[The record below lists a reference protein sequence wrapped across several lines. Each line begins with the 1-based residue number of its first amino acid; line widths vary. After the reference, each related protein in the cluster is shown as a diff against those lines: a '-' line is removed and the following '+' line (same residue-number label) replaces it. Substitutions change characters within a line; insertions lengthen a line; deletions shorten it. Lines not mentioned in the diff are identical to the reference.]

1 MKKDKNKKK
10 HTKAFSEDIPKNTKK
25 TIKRLMKR
33 LKTQN
38 KKLIIVGMLVLL
50 SSVFYAVIPLMV
62 GLAINNLVY
71 AISNFDKS
79 VSVVSIVTK
88 ALSMPVLT
96 LVIISM
102 VNSFLSYIQQYI
114 VSSVGENL
122 TLSLRKDISKK
133 INKLPLKYFDSHK
146 KGDVMS
152 RVTNDLE
159 KVSLVM
165 QVGFMQFISSCFTI
179 ILTIISMLIL
189 NLKLSLIIFIFIGI
203 SAIATNYV
211 SSLSQRYYAYNFDA
225 MGQLSGKIEE
235 VYSGNRIIKIFN
247 QQEDIIQEVTELN
260 KKQFEANRKAQ
271 FVDFAIYPTI
281 RLLSQLGFVATAII
295 GGIMTL
301 NGHISLG
308 AIQAFLQYVNQVSE
322 PVTQA
327 SYVIMSLQS
336 AIAGAERVFELLDEE
351 EEIADIK
358 INESLFNENTISK
371 GKVDFKN
378 VKFGYTDEKTLIK
391 NLNLEVKPNE
401 IVAIVGPTGGGKTT
415 LINLI
420 MRFYEL
426 NGGYISIDGININEI
441 PRNTLRRQIGI
452 VLQDTW
458 LFEGTIAEN
467 IAYGN
472 RDATRE
478 EIIAA
483 AKAACCDHFIRTLE
497 HGYDTVISGETSNI
511 SQGQMQLLTIA
522 RAMLTNPTIM
532 ILDEAT
538 SSVDTRTEVE
548 IQKALS
554 RLMKDKTS
562 FVIAHRLSTIQN
574 ADMILVVK
582 DGDIV
587 ERGSHDNLIEQN
599 GFYASLYYSQFEV
612 AN

>member
-1 MKKDKNKKK
+1 MKKDKVV
-10 HTKAFSEDIPKNTKK
+10 FSEDIPQNTKK
-25 TIKRLMKR
+25 TIKRLIKA
-33 LKTQN
+33 LKVQN
-38 KKLIIVGMLVLL
+38 KKLIIVGILTIF
-50 SSVFYAVIPLMV
+50 SSIFYTIIPLMI
-62 GLAINNLVY
+62 GLAINNLVS

-79 VSVVSIVTK
+79 TNILEVVVQALTK
-88 ALSMPVLT
+88 PILVLI
-96 LVIISM
+96 LISIIS
-102 VNSFLSYIQQYI
+102 SILSYIQQYI
-114 VSSVGENL
+114 ISSVGENL
-122 TLSLRKDISKK
+122 TLSLREDISKK

-179 ILTIISMLIL
+179 IFTIISMLIL
-189 NLKLSLIIFIFIGI
+189 NVKLSLLIFIFIGI
-203 SAIATNYV
+203 SSIATNYV
-211 SSLSQRYYAYNFDA
+211 SKLSQRYYAYNFNA

-235 VYSGNRIIKIFN
+235 VYSGNNIIKIFN
-247 QQEDIIQEVTELN
+247 KQNDVIEEVTELN
-260 KKQFEANRKAQ
+260 KKQFEANKRAQ

-281 RLLSQLGFVATAII
+281 RFLNQLGFVATAIV

-301 NGHISLG
+301 NGQISLG
-308 AIQAFLQYVNQVSE
+308 GIQAFLQYVNQVSE
-322 PVTQA
+322 PITQA

-351 EEIADIK
+351 EEIADSK
-358 INESLFNENTISK
+358 LNESLLDKCPISK
-371 GKVDFKN
+371 GKVEFKN

-391 NLNLEVKPNE
+391 NLNLQVNPNE
-401 IVAIVGPTGGGKTT
+401 MVAIVGPTGGGKTT

-426 NGGYISIDGININEI
+426 KAGSILIDGVNIKEI
-441 PRNTLRRQIGI
+441 PRNILRRQIGM

-467 IAYGN
+467 ISYGKM
-472 RDATRE
+472 DATRE

-497 HGYDTVISGETSNI
+497 HGYDTVISSETANI

-538 SSVDTRTEVE
+538 SSVDTRTEIE

-587 ERGSHDNLIEQN
+587 ERGTHKTLLEQN

>member
-1 MKKDKNKKK
+1 MKKDKNKN
-10 HTKAFSEDIPKNTKK
+10 TKAFSEDIPKNTKK

-358 INESLFNENTISK
+358 INESLFNEHTISK

-441 PRNTLRRQIGI
+441 PRNTLRRQIGM

-478 EIIAA
+478 EIIVA

>member
-1 MKKDKNKKK
+1 MKKDKNKN
-10 HTKAFSEDIPKNTKK
+10 TKAFSEDIPKNTKK

-62 GLAINNLVY
+62 GLAVNNLVY

-358 INESLFNENTISK
+358 INESLFNEHTISK

-441 PRNTLRRQIGI
+441 PRNTLRRQIGM

-497 HGYDTVISGETSNI
+497 HGYDTVISSETSNI

-548 IQKALS
+548 IQQLFEYEIALG
-554 RLMKDKTS
+554 T
-562 FVIAHRLSTIQN
+562 
-574 ADMILVVK
+574 
-582 DGDIV
+582 
-587 ERGSHDNLIEQN
+587 E
-599 GFYASLYYSQFEV
+599 
-612 AN
+612 

>member
-1 MKKDKNKKK
+1 MKKDKDKVV
-10 HTKAFSEDIPKNTKK
+10 FSEDIPQNTKK
-25 TIKRLMKR
+25 TIKRLIKA
-33 LKTQN
+33 LKVQN
-38 KKLIIVGMLVLL
+38 KKLIIVGILTIF
-50 SSVFYAVIPLMV
+50 SSIFYTIIPLMI
-62 GLAINNLVY
+62 GLAINNLVS

-79 VSVVSIVTK
+79 TNILEVVVQALTK
-88 ALSMPVLT
+88 PILVLI
-96 LVIISM
+96 LISIIS
-102 VNSFLSYIQQYI
+102 SILSYIQQYI
-114 VSSVGENL
+114 ISSVGENL
-122 TLSLRKDISKK
+122 TLSLREDISKK

-179 ILTIISMLIL
+179 IFTIISMLIL
-189 NLKLSLIIFIFIGI
+189 NVKLSLLIFIFIGI
-203 SAIATNYV
+203 SSIATNYV
-211 SSLSQRYYAYNFDA
+211 SKLSQRYYAYNFNA

-235 VYSGNRIIKIFN
+235 VYSGNNIIKIFN
-247 QQEDIIQEVTELN
+247 KQNDVIEEVTELN
-260 KKQFEANRKAQ
+260 KKQFEANKRAQ

-281 RLLSQLGFVATAII
+281 RFLNQLGFVVTAIV
-295 GGIMTL
+295 GGIMTI
-301 NGHISLG
+301 NGQISLG
-308 AIQAFLQYVNQVSE
+308 GIQAFLQYVNQVSE
-322 PVTQA
+322 PITQA

-351 EEIADIK
+351 EEIADSK
-358 INESLFNENTISK
+358 LNESLLDKCPISK
-371 GKVDFKN
+371 GKVEFKN

-391 NLNLEVKPNE
+391 NLNLQVNPNE
-401 IVAIVGPTGGGKTT
+401 MVAIVGPTGGGKTT

-426 NGGYISIDGININEI
+426 KAGSILIDGVNIKEI
-441 PRNTLRRQIGI
+441 PRNILRRQIGM

-467 IAYGN
+467 ISYGKM
-472 RDATRE
+472 DATRE

-497 HGYDTVISGETSNI
+497 HGYDTVISSETANI

-538 SSVDTRTEVE
+538 SSVDTRTEIE

-587 ERGSHDNLIEQN
+587 ERGIHKTLLEQN

>member
-1 MKKDKNKKK
+1 MKKDKVV
-10 HTKAFSEDIPKNTKK
+10 FSEDIPQNTKK
-25 TIKRLMKR
+25 TIKRLIKA
-33 LKTQN
+33 LKVQN
-38 KKLIIVGMLVLL
+38 KKLIIVGILTIF
-50 SSVFYAVIPLMV
+50 SSIFYTIIPLMI
-62 GLAINNLVY
+62 GLAINNLVS

-79 VSVVSIVTK
+79 TNILEVVAQALTKPVLMLIVISIV
-88 ALSMPVLT
+88 SSV
-96 LVIISM
+96 
-102 VNSFLSYIQQYI
+102 LSYIQQYI
-114 VSSVGENL
+114 ISSVGENL
-122 TLSLRKDISKK
+122 TLSLREDISKK

-179 ILTIISMLIL
+179 IFTIISMLIL
-189 NLKLSLIIFIFIGI
+189 NVKLSLLIFIFIGI
-203 SAIATNYV
+203 SSIATNYV
-211 SSLSQRYYAYNFDA
+211 SKLSQRYYAYNFNA

-235 VYSGNRIIKIFN
+235 VYSGNNIIKIFN
-247 QQEDIIQEVTELN
+247 KQNDVIEEVTELN
-260 KKQFEANRKAQ
+260 KKQFEANKRAQ

-281 RLLSQLGFVATAII
+281 RFLNQLGFVVTAIV
-295 GGIMTL
+295 GGIMTI
-301 NGHISLG
+301 NGQISLG
-308 AIQAFLQYVNQVSE
+308 GIQAFLQYVNQVSE
-322 PVTQA
+322 PITQA

-351 EEIADIK
+351 EEIADSK
-358 INESLFNENTISK
+358 LNESLLDKCPISK
-371 GKVDFKN
+371 GKVEFKN

-391 NLNLEVKPNE
+391 NLNLQVNPNE
-401 IVAIVGPTGGGKTT
+401 MVAIVGPTGGGKTT

-426 NGGYISIDGININEI
+426 KAGSILIDGVNIKEI
-441 PRNTLRRQIGI
+441 PRNILRRQIGM

-467 IAYGN
+467 ISYGKM
-472 RDATRE
+472 DATRE

-497 HGYDTVISGETSNI
+497 HGYDTVISSETANI

-538 SSVDTRTEVE
+538 SSVDTRTEIE

-587 ERGSHDNLIEQN
+587 ERGIHKTLLEQN